1 MEFIDVPNI
10 HDYNSKVSLDFFEA
24 LAKTDD
30 MDIFTKK
37 AVINAIQYMW
47 PLTRYYTIMKLC
59 FLHERRF
66 RLLDED
72 QLSYN
77 VYAVYNSSLLLV
89 Y

>member
-37 AVINAIQYMW
+37 AVINAI
-47 PLTRYYTIMKLC
+47 
-59 FLHERRF
+59 
-66 RLLDED
+66 
-72 QLSYN
+72 
-77 VYAVYNSSLLLV
+77 
-89 Y
+89 